1 MRKSM
6 RTGLS
11 FGITSGVITTLGL
24 IVGLNSGT
32 HSKLVVVGGIL
43 TIAIADA
50 ASDALGIHNSEESQK
65 ENSMKQVWEST
76 IATFLTKFLF
86 ALTFLI
92 PILLFNLSTAI
103 AISVLWGLL
112 VLGAYSF
119 KISKQ
124 RNINSIKFVFN
135 HLFIAVVVIVVTYF
149 VGKWISLM
157 FG

>member
-112 VLGAYSF
+112 VLGVYSF

-135 HLFIAVVVIVVTYF
+135 H
-149 VGKWISLM
+149 
-157 FG
+157 